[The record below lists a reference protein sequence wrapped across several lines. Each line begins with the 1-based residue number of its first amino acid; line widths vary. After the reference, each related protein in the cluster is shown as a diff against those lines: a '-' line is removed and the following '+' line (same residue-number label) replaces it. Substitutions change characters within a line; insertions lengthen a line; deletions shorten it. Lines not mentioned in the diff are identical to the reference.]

1 MRLYM
6 LKILALSASLA
17 LIAHSAAAQTAQGRP
32 QCNDRKQVLDLLA
45 QKYKEAPVASGVTN
59 NGGLVEV
66 LTDAKGGTW
75 TIIVTTPQGVS
86 CLVAAGEG
94 WRKMEQIALD
104 PEA

>member
-1 MRLYM
+1 MW
-6 LKILALSASLA
+6 KTVALSLGLA
-17 LIAHSAAAQTAQGRP
+17 LIAQTAAAQP

>member
-1 MRLYM
+1 MW
-6 LKILALSASLA
+6 KTLALSASFA
-17 LIAHSAAAQTAQGRP
+17 LIAQTALAQNAAAQP

-45 QKYKEAPVASGVTN
+45 EKYKEAPVAAGVTN

-94 WRKMEQIALD
+94 WRKMDQIALD
-104 PEA
+104 PAA